1 MMILLNKKNKEQL
14 SYKLKLVMAVVL
26 LLSSTLLMAQTPIGL
41 GSKMAS
47 PNSVAHMGTKGGL
60 IIPKVSLTSATAF
73 LAGKTAT
80 TDDVS
85 MLVYNTNTATS
96 SGLSGSGFYH
106 WTGSAWVRFNQANDT
121 PISVFPTGM
130 IMPYAGATAPAGWL
144 LCDGG
149 AISGASGTALRALV
163 GNNTPDLRNRFLR
176 GAKGLSSGNG
186 PTLGDMQ
193 SQSIKGHQHNLKVD
207 KTVTSTE
214 SGQHNH
220 IVLFEGDRGTFPG
233 SIAGRTDAEYVL
245 NNRGDM
251 SQGTGR
257 TSSTDGNH
265 EHQVPI
271 NIDQNTESFG
281 ATETRPD
288 NYGVNYIIKL

>member
-26 LLSSTLLMAQTPIGL
+26 LLCSTLLMAQTPIGL

-47 PNSVAHMGTKGGL
+47 PNSVVHMGTQGGL
-60 IIPKVSLTSATAF
+60 IIPKVSLTNATVF
-73 LAGKTAT
+73 LANKTAT

-85 MLVYNTNTATS
+85 MMVYNTNTAIS
-96 SGLSGSGFYH
+96 SGLSGTGFYY
-106 WTGSAWVRFNQANDT
+106 WTGSVWVRLANAPVT
-121 PISVFPTGM
+121 PTGV

-144 LCDGG
+144 LCDGR

-220 IVLFEGDRGTFPG
+220 SVLFEGDRGTFPG
-233 SIAGRTDAEYVL
+233 SVAGFTDAEYVL
-245 NNRGDM
+245 NNIGDM
-251 SQGTGR
+251 PQGIGR
-257 TSSTDGNH
+257 TTSTDGNH
-265 EHQVPI
+265 AHQVPI